1 MSTHLSPAE
10 ARERLKELT
19 VVDVRSPGEFA
30 AGHLPGAYNVPLDQ
44 LDRAVPVLRETTGEG
59 DLLVV
64 CAAGP
69 RSETARTRLAER
81 GIAATVLSGG
91 TNAWSED
98 GGDLELSADGSGRT
112 PWDMNRQVRFAAG
125 SLVLLGLLAGR
136 KLPKARLLAVG
147 IAGGLV
153 YSGVSGSCGMA
164 AVLGKLPFNRQGDG
178 AIDATIEALRTR

>member
-1 MSTHLSPAE
+1 MTTHLSPAE

-19 VVDVRSPGEFA
+19 VIDVRSPGEFA

-44 LDRAVPVLRETTGEG
+44 LDRAVPVLRETTGDG

-69 RSETARTRLAER
+69 RSEAARSRLAER
-81 GIAATVLSGG
+81 GVGAAVLSGG
-91 TNAWSED
+91 TNAWSEE
-98 GGDLELSADGSGRT
+98 GNDLELSAGGSRT
-112 PWDMNRQVRFAAG
+112 PWDLNRQVRLAAG

-136 KLPKARLLAVG
+136 KAPKARLLAVAV
-147 IAGGLV
+147 AGGLV

-164 AVLGKLPFNRQGDG
+164 AVLGKLPFNRPDDSVV
-178 AIDATIEALRTR
+178 DATIEALRER